1 MRRLL
6 LFLLAGFFTFG
17 IHIDAVK
24 AQYED
29 QPRFKVLDVRGQVS
43 AFRDETDETTRL
55 RTGQFVD
62 DGDQI
67 TTGPKSEAVLRLSKK
82 AYVHLAQ
89 NTKIQF
95 SRLRYIESKKLLCR
109 LHLSQGR
116 LITMLDKAPSY
127 PFEVTAGPV
136 SCRLHGT
143 LFEFIRQKEQV
154 SIFSHE
160 GAVVAG
166 SHGHVEMAK
175 KGQVVVYVKGA
186 FKDKYYF
193 SVEDEADMEE
203 WREHLHSIRT
213 KRHK

>member
-1 MRRLL
+1 MRRYFPFCFG
-6 LFLLAGFFTFG
+6 FLLALGG
-17 IHIDAVK
+17 IAGPAI

-116 LITMLDKAPSY
+116 LITMLDKTPTY

-143 LFEFIRQKEQV
+143 LFEFIRQKDQV
-154 SIFSHE
+154 SVFSHE

-175 KGQVVVYVKGA
+175 KGQVIVYVNGG

-203 WREHLHSIRT
+203 WREHLHSVRT
-213 KRHK
+213 KHHK